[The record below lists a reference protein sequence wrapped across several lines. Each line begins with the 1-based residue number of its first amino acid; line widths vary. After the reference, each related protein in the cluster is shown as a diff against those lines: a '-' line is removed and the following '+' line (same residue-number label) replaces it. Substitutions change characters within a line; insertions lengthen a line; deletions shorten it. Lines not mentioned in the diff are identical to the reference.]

1 MKREANYP
9 KLRQEMKS
17 RKETQKKLAE
27 LLGLTRGTISKKLA
41 GKIEWSISEVET
53 ICEHYGK
60 DYYQLFK

>member
-1 MKREANYP
+1 MKREAKYP

-17 RKETQKKLAE
+17 QKETQKKLAE

-53 ICEHYGK
+53 ICEHYKK